1 MLMINLILMNLILY
15 GELDLDLLEF
25 QIIMIIYNN
34 VKISYY
40 YFNVTLIIVSYDSS
54 VMFLEL
60 AVLRI
65 TNKWSGQGWKKT

>member
-65 TNKWSGQGWKKT
+65 TNK